1 MRAGFCLHQRQR
13 ACCSRE
19 STLLIFGILFS
30 LEKEKSLLLAW
41 NKRQQRVTQ
50 LVRLR
55 VVVDGVIALHNELN
69 WIAYVLAW
77 TLGLI
82 VVAPVNVVFAS
93 KGVGWTSQKLS
104 GVLVGQFLV
113 ANAKSAG
120 SVYRRLSSGKL
131 VSFRVDVDIG
141 SLGLYLG
148 SVSGLV
154 RARQVQ
160 NVVIVGF
167 DSAEKG
173 GLVSVKHKVM
183 AIPLQQVVLENG
195 TFVMGNDGKNWG
207 RWLIQALIDGEGRY
221 SREEDKKVCK
231 EELHFEIRKNR

>member
-1 MRAGFCLHQRQR
+1 M
-13 ACCSRE
+13 
-19 STLLIFGILFS
+19 
-30 LEKEKSLLLAW
+30 
-41 NKRQQRVTQ
+41 
-50 LVRLR
+50 
-55 VVVDGVIALHNELN
+55 
-69 WIAYVLAW
+69 
-77 TLGLI
+77 
-82 VVAPVNVVFAS
+82 
-93 KGVGWTSQKLS
+93 
-104 GVLVGQFLV
+104 

-183 AIPLQQVVLENG
+183 AIPLQQVVLENS